1 MNNSLFYIWTATEA
15 IIFLTFLFVCVAL
28 IKSRFTAG
36 KTAIIV
42 LAGIVLSAA
51 LNITIFLIS
60 RDAAFTLGLL
70 PLTAYLPAIIVLH
83 ILSDSSFFGTVPTW
97 CMGLFAMYAGRFS
110 VKLTHFTL
118 THTAM
123 SYAAQ
128 YASMLLIL
136 LVLMSVICMVTIRY
150 IRRPFNRY
158 IRHSDTSYSIPLVL
172 VLLIMALFSFF
183 SNSTYNHTVS
193 LLLFLTA
200 VMSFFVIAKLFHSE
214 YSRQQLKKEQE
225 EYEARIRAQQA
236 EFKEITHKHE
246 LLREYRHDM
255 RHHLLA
261 LSNILHDSDNT
272 HAEEYIDAL
281 VGRLEATENIV
292 YCKNQMINAVLSL
305 YLTKAKK
312 IGCVLDTQISIPEK
326 LDIEDMDLCIILSNA
341 LENAV
346 NACERSDENHRRIKI
361 KINFQKA
368 LIISIK
374 NSCSESVSFDKNG
387 LPITAPKAG
396 HGIGMKSIAN
406 TVEKY
411 GGILKCE
418 CEKGEFRL
426 DIVMFDN
433 AMEEPAPSA
442 KHTHRPVA
450 AAMFSLVGIC
460 VFLNLSPVAAEALA
474 DIPILGSVIEVVTAR
489 HYRFG
494 WGQNELNVKIP
505 KVILETPIHSAKATL
520 LESME
525 AKAKHSALLIAA
537 TAFSGSN
544 ANKAAVASDANK
556 ATVASAASSASST
569 NKAAAASDS
578 SSTKP
583 ASIPSAEPT
592 ESTTPAPEASTD
604 SSTQKTLA
612 NTSSGTEITTEPS
625 SVLTE
630 TAEKNPALE
639 EGVEEI
645 NDKMNEYIETLRDI
659 YNWYVS
665 RKYMG
670 HVALDTTYTTLCN
683 NDIMLS
689 IRFDSTLNA
698 GSSANYS
705 LCFTLDKRTGNL
717 VTLADLFQ
725 SDADFIA
732 PISSYILEQMAIQV
746 ESGAANYFIPGGIW
760 SDEEC
765 FHSIAA
771 DQNFYINDQHQLVI
785 VFDEGTVAPGSM
797 GSVEFIIPTD
807 VIASILSESS
817 LIQ

>member
-15 IIFLTFLFVCVAL
+15 IIFLTFLFVCTAL

-36 KTAIIV
+36 KTTAIV
-42 LAGIVLSAA
+42 LASAALSAA
-51 LNITIFLIS
+51 LNITILLVS
-60 RDAAFTLGLL
+60 RDVAFTLGLL
-70 PLTAYLPAIIVLH
+70 PLTAYLPTIIVLH

-97 CMGLFAMYAGRFS
+97 CMGLFAMYVGRFS

-128 YASMLLIL
+128 YAAMLLIL
-136 LVLMSVICMVTIRY
+136 LVLMSVICIVTIRY

-214 YSRQQLKKEQE
+214 SSRQQLKKEQE
-225 EYEARIRAQQA
+225 EYEARIQAQQA

-346 NACERSDENHRRIKI
+346 NACEREDENHRRIKI

-368 LIISIK
+368 LMISIK
-374 NSCSESVSFDKNG
+374 NNCSESVSFDKNG

-418 CEKGEFRL
+418 WENDEFRL
-426 DIVMFDN
+426 DTVMFEN
-433 AMEEPAPSA
+433 AREESAPSV
-442 KHTHRPVA
+442 KHTHKPVA

-489 HYRFG
+489 HYQFG

-505 KVILETPIHSAKATL
+505 KVILEPPIHSVKAAPSVNMEAEADHSTL
-520 LESME
+520 L
-525 AKAKHSALLIAA
+525 
-537 TAFSGSN
+537 
-544 ANKAAVASDANK
+544 
-556 ATVASAASSASST
+556 SAAMFSSLNA
-569 NKAAAASDS
+569 NKAAAASDDSDANKTAAASDANNAAAPPDS
-578 SSTKP
+578 SSVSPVST
-583 ASIPSAEPT
+583 PSAAPAA
-592 ESTTPAPEASTD
+592 STVPATPATEASANSGTPN
-604 SSTQKTLA
+604 TQA

-625 SVLTE
+625 SVLAE

-645 NDKMNEYIETLRDI
+645 NDKMNEYIETLRKM
-659 YNWYVS
+659 YEWYVS

-670 HVALDTTYTTLCN
+670 YVALDTTYTTLCN

-717 VTLADLFQ
+717 VTLTDLFQ
-725 SDADFIA
+725 RDADFA
-732 PISSYILEQMAIQV
+732 TPISSYILEQMAIQV
-746 ESGAANYFIPGGIW
+746 ESGAADYFIPGGIW

-785 VFDEGTVAPGSM
+785 VFDEGAVAPGSM

-807 VIASILSESS
+807 VIAPILAESS